1 MKAGQ
6 HSHKKRVRVSG
17 VTCES
22 MGEAA
27 KEAGKVL
34 GREVKLWE
42 IQRILAGKKHI
53 AGLSVKAL

>member
-6 HSHKKRVRVSG
+6 HSHKKWVYING

-22 MGEAA
+22 MSVAA
-27 KEAGKVL
+27 IEAGKVL

-53 AGLSVKAL
+53 VGLTVKAL